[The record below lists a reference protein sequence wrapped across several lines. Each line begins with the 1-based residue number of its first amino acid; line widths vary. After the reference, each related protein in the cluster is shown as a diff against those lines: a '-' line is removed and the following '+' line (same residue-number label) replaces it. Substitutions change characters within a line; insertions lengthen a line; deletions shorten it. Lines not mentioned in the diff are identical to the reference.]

1 MFELYKDSVAE
12 SNKIGTTYVTGADG
26 KITVK
31 GLDVGTYVLK
41 EIKTAT
47 GYVLP
52 TETVT
57 VTITDNDKN
66 GLVEKDSA
74 DQTTGIVSVT
84 VENTKGE
91 YQLPQT
97 GGVGTWVFTIVG
109 VCLMA
114 GAVAF
119 LLVYRKKSA
128 KSN

>member
-1 MFELYKDSVAE
+1 M
-12 SNKIGTTYVTGADG
+12 
-26 KITVK
+26 
-31 GLDVGTYVLK
+31 GTYVLK
-41 EIKTAT
+41 ETKTAT

-52 TETVT
+52 TEPVE
-57 VTITDNDKN
+57 VTITDADKD
-66 GLVEKDSA
+66 GLVEKGSEEL
-74 DQTTGIVSVT
+74 TTGIVSIT